1 MRDVKALHPKLQG
14 KIIELQNLCYSNGI
28 TIGIGECVRTVAE
41 QDALYAQGR
50 TKPGIKVTNA
60 RGSTYGSMHQWM
72 VAVDTYLIMDV
83 DGDGKTA
90 DDAFNNATGLFN
102 KVGKLGQSIGL
113 EWGGS
118 WKSPVD
124 MPHFQLP
131 NWGSTAAKL
140 KSIYGV
146 PDNFVKSWGGNV
158 EQAGNKTASITTP
171 SKTQLVVDAASGKNT
186 NLVGTYKTTA
196 NLNLRAGAGSSKPI
210 LLTIPK
216 DSKVLCYGYYTVS
229 GGIWLFVQYG
239 KYTGFV
245 SQKYLMK
252 IA

>member
-1 MRDVKALHPKLQG
+1 MRDIKALHPLLQG
-14 KIIELQNLCYSNGI
+14 KIVELQNLCYKNGI

-60 RGSTYGSMHQWM
+60 KGSKYGSMHQWR
-72 VAVDTYLIMDV
+72 VAFDYYLIMDV

-102 KVGKLGQSIGL
+102 KVGNLGQSIGL

-131 NWGSTAAKL
+131 NWGSTAAIL
-140 KSIYGV
+140 KALYGT
-146 PDNFVKSWGGNV
+146 PDKFAKSWGGTEN
-158 EQAGNKTASITTP
+158 AGNKTVSVTTP
-171 SKTQLVVDAASGKNT
+171 SKTQLVVDAASGKNV
-186 NLVGTYKTTA
+186 NLAGTYKTTA

-216 DSKVLCYGYYTVS
+216 DNKVLCYGYYTVS
-229 GGIWLFVQYG
+229 GCIWLFVQYG

-245 SQKYLMK
+245 SQKYLNK
-252 IA
+252 VS